1 MPPMEISETIIWAAM
16 LGGLLTLGT
25 LAIADVVVSRS
36 PAAWRGL
43 AFMLLTGSSCIVL
56 SGLPEQVFPHLPPL
70 TVLIFKAS
78 LGPLSGALALT
89 YLGQWLGVAAE
100 DPWVHRSI
108 VWGSALLIAA
118 GMMLAAFLVF
128 TQGANPAA
136 FLTTAALVNCLSV
149 LLATFASARAAK
161 LGDPL
166 ARWMVVACLLLA
178 MSVAGLVSHSLNQG
192 AESPLFW
199 SVTAA
204 STVGFFLVVVALG
217 ATRNRQARQ
226 LERLASLSRGLD
238 PATGL
243 PRGSVLLSKVD
254 DAFWRSSRLNADSA
268 VICLHL
274 RNLYELSDAAGHSAD
289 QQILTILTARVRRA
303 VGFRCV
309 VGLYHPRCFV
319 VVQSAVKHS
328 ATVHRTVERLRHLLA
343 KPLNVIGLNE
353 QNYVFTPQFSLGL
366 VMVASHSADP
376 AHAIDQA
383 ERIAIGS
390 EQAPATPKAALN

>member
-1 MPPMEISETIIWAAM
+1 MELSETIIWAAM
-16 LGGLLTLGT
+16 LGGLLTLAT
-25 LAIADVVVSRS
+25 VAIADVVVSRS
-36 PAAWRGL
+36 LAAWRGL
-43 AFMLLTGSSCIVL
+43 AFMLLTGSSCMVL
-56 SGLPEQVFPHLPPL
+56 SGLPEQFFPNLPTL

-100 DPWVHRSI
+100 DPWVHRTI
-108 VWGSALLIAA
+108 VWGSGVLIGA
-118 GMMLAAFLVF
+118 GVFLAAILILA
-128 TQGANPAA
+128 QDSNPSG
-136 FLTTAALVNCLSV
+136 FLTLAALVNFVSV

-178 MSVAGLVSHSLNQG
+178 ISVAGLVNHSLSQ
-192 AESPLFW
+192 EKSDPVVVF
-199 SVTAA
+199 VTAFC
-204 STVGFFLVVVALG
+204 TVGFFLVVVALG

-243 PRGSVLLSKVD
+243 PRGSVLLTKVD
-254 DAFWRSSRLNADSA
+254 DAFWRSARLNTESA
-268 VICLHL
+268 VICLYL
-274 RNLYELSDAAGHSAD
+274 RNLYELSDLAGHSAD

-319 VVQSAVKHS
+319 VVMSAVTQPK
-328 ATVHRTVERLRHLLA
+328 TVQRTVERLRSLLA
-343 KPLNVIGLNE
+343 KPLNVIGVGE
-353 QNYVFTPQFSLGL
+353 QNHVFSPGFSLGML
-366 VMVASHSADP
+366 MVSSQGADP
-376 AHAIDQA
+376 AAALDQA
-383 ERIAIGS
+383 ERIAIAS
-390 EQAPATPKAALN
+390 EPPQSAVKAAIA

>member
-1 MPPMEISETIIWAAM
+1 MELSETIIWAAM
-16 LGGLLTLGT
+16 LGGLLTLAT

-36 PAAWRGL
+36 LAAWRGL

-56 SGLPEQVFPHLPPL
+56 SGLPEHVFPNLPAL

-89 YLGQWLGVAAE
+89 YLGQWLGIAAE
-100 DPWVHRSI
+100 DPWVHRTI
-108 VWGSALLIAA
+108 VWGSGLLIGA
-118 GMMLAAFLVF
+118 GVCLAVVLMIA
-128 TQGANPAA
+128 QDSNPSS
-136 FLTTAALVNCLSV
+136 FLTLTALVNFASV

-178 MSVAGLVSHSLNQG
+178 ISVAGLVSHSLNQDNDG
-192 AESPLFW
+192 PFLW

-217 ATRNRQARQ
+217 ATRNRQARR
-226 LERLASLSRGLD
+226 LERLANLSRGLD

-243 PRGSVLLSKVD
+243 PRGSVLLTKVD
-254 DAFWRSSRLNADSA
+254 DAFWRSARLNTESA
-268 VICLHL
+268 VICLYL
-274 RNLYELSDAAGHSAD
+274 RNLYELSELAGHSAD

-319 VVQSAVKHS
+319 VVMSAVIQPK
-328 ATVHRTVERLRHLLA
+328 TVQRTVERLRHLLA
-343 KPLNVIGLNE
+343 KPLNVIGVGE
-353 QNYVFTPQFSLGL
+353 QNHVFTPGFSLGML
-366 VMVASHSADP
+366 MVSAQGADP
-376 AHAIDQA
+376 ATAIDQA
-383 ERIAIGS
+383 ERIAIGA
-390 EQAPATPKAALN
+390 EAPQPESKAAIV